1 MFEQG
6 TIEIPNAVHSRF
18 RIGLVAA
25 SGKLGG
31 LHGRSFTARML
42 SFSIAAR
49 QQKTREL
56 QASGDTSLR
65 AIAAGLDE
73 RGIPAAHRGKWAAT
87 RNAAA

>member
-1 MFEQG
+1 
-6 TIEIPNAVHSRF
+6 
-18 RIGLVAA
+18 
-25 SGKLGG
+25 
-31 LHGRSFTARML
+31 ML